1 MQRLLA
7 RHDKPLFA
15 VESKRPLG
23 DFDTLGFSL
32 AYELGATNVLQM
44 LKLSRIPLSSKQ
56 RLQED
61 GEGVW
66 DCEAGSHPLI
76 FAGGPTAT
84 SNPEPFADFF
94 DYFALGD
101 GEELLPEIGHCLRRC
116 KADRLNR
123 EDTLYRLATEVKG
136 VYVPMFYDRYA
147 SDGVRGVDGWVAVHR
162 WTMRCW

>member
-1 MQRLLA
+1 MRY
-7 RHDKPLFA
+7 DKPLFA

-23 DFDTLGFSL
+23 DFDSLGFSL

-44 LKLSRIPLSSKQ
+44 LKLSKIPLSSKQ

-66 DCEAGSHPLI
+66 DCESGSHPLI

-84 SNPEPFADFF
+84 SNPEPFAEFF

-123 EDTLYRLATEVKG
+123 EDTLFRLATEVKG
-136 VYVPMFYDRYA
+136 IYVPMFYDRCV
-147 SDGVRGVDGWVAVHR
+147 SSCVFDVLGELLGLNDGAALGACDGL
-162 WTMRCW
+162 